1 VLLTCQDLAAT
12 VEEEDVA
19 KLTGVVRE
27 FDSITPLVLFLSLK
41 SEFLS
46 FPLSGFWSEWVR
58 SLMQPEFCR
67 VTSDPYFDDLIELL
81 RDNIFFFS

>member
-1 VLLTCQDLAAT
+1 MLLTCQDLAAT

-46 FPLSGFWSEWVR
+46 FPLSGF
-58 SLMQPEFCR
+58 
-67 VTSDPYFDDLIELL
+67 
-81 RDNIFFFS
+81 